1 MYTRKRLLA
10 GASAVA
16 LAAGATLAGAGLASA
31 QGEEESTG
39 SLSSSSLDLGEIAGD
54 LETAAKA
61 LNGPIT
67 VTPNDEGGPTVTYVN
82 ETETDQRCLGFTAP
96 YSTIIDEDLDTSYD
110 PADLGAALALVN
122 ALEDGG
128 NISIINGDD
137 EGLPITSGDP
147 NPEAAGDVQAALI
160 QIVLGNTAGTVL
172 AGEGDEVEW
181 TVASPDTSALAV
193 LACVPVGGGDLE
205 TYTGIDPQVVADQ
218 INGKIPGG
226 SVEPVSA
233 GSISGGSVETGASVL
248 GSLASASAGDGA
260 DTEEPPVEAP
270 AE

>member
-1 MYTRKRLLA
+1 MSSLKRFVA
-10 GASAVA
+10 CASAVA
-16 LAAGATLAGAGLASA
+16 LATGTTLAGAGIASA
-31 QGEEESTG
+31 QEGEETTG
-39 SLSSSSLDLGEIAGD
+39 SLSSSSLNLGETVAD

-61 LNGPIT
+61 LNGPVT
-67 VTPNDEGGPTVTYVN
+67 VVPNDEGGPTVTYVN
-82 ETETDQRCLGFTAP
+82 ETETDQQCLGFTAP
-96 YSTIIDEDLDTSYD
+96 YSTIVDQDLDTNYD
-110 PADLGAALALVN
+110 PTDLVASLELVN

-128 NISIINGDD
+128 NISIISGDD
-137 EGLPITSGDP
+137 EGLPITSADP
-147 NPEAAGDVQAALI
+147 NLEAAGDVQAALI

-205 TYTGIDPQVVADQ
+205 TYTGIDKQVVADQ

-233 GSISGGSVETGASVL
+233 GSISGGSVDTGVSVL
-248 GSLASASAGDGA
+248 GSLASASADS
-260 DTEEPPVEAP
+260 EEEPVEPPVETP